1 MAHVL
6 ILNPPYVDDFV
17 RSARW
22 DARSRGR
29 VQRHPDYICV
39 ATAVQREAGI
49 DVRFVDAAAQNWSK
63 EDVRALLERE
73 RPAWVVMHASTPAID
88 NDIAYCALAKEVCDA
103 KTILVGQHVTAV
115 PDDTFARAFGALDYI
130 ALGEYDYTIRDLFLG
145 GDPKTTP
152 GLFYIDELGQPVR
165 TGGRPFIDVNELPFP
180 AWDFIDADWYYDG
193 GKLHPFMTLLSG
205 RGCFARCTYC
215 RDPQLMYGHENR
227 FRDPKLVVDEMEYD
241 LALFPALREVMIE
254 TDTFTANREHVEG
267 VCREILKRGLD
278 TKLRWSVNARSD
290 VKRDLLQ
297 LMKRAGCRMLMVGFE
312 FGSQMALDGVK
323 KGMNLRRA
331 GEFAKNASELG
342 FTVHGCFM
350 IGAPGET
357 EQTARQ
363 TIDFAKSL
371 PLDTIQI
378 SGVAAYPGTEIYD
391 WAKKEGHLIPK
402 DWGEYLDDNHE
413 QVTVLDYPQL
423 SKDRIDELID
433 TGLKEFYLRPKQ
445 MLSMATN
452 IRSIGDIKRKFHGVK
467 AFADY
472 MGGNAK
478 KRKKVGEGKN
488 GAGPEAES
496 AGGSGGGGC
505 AAQETGAPAPNA
517 APEK

>member
-1 MAHVL
+1 MAQVL

-39 ATAVQREAGI
+39 ATGVQRQAGI
-49 DVRFVDAAAQNWSK
+49 DVRFVDAAAQNWSQG
-63 EDVRALLERE
+63 DVESLLRHEKPE
-73 RPAWVVMHASTPAID
+73 WVVMHASTPAIA
-88 NDIAYCALAKEVCDA
+88 NDLAYCRIAKEIA
-103 KTILVGQHVTAV
+103 GSKTILVGQHVTAV
-115 PDDTFARAFGALDYI
+115 PEDTFRRSEGSLDYI
-130 ALGEYDYTIRDLFLG
+130 AIGEYDHTIRDLFLG
-145 GDPKTTP
+145 NNPADTP
-152 GLFYIDELGQPVR
+152 GLFYMDDFGQPVR
-165 TGGRPFIDVNELPFP
+165 TGPRPFIDVNELPFP
-180 AWDFIDADWYYDG
+180 AWDFIDTAWYRDG
-193 GKLHPFMTLLSG
+193 GKLHPFITLLSG

-227 FRDPKLVVDEMEYD
+227 YRDPELVVDEMEYD
-241 LALFPALREVMIE
+241 LSLFPALREVMIE
-254 TDTFTANREHVEG
+254 TDTFTADREHVEG

-278 TKLRWSVNARSD
+278 NKIRWSVNARSD

-297 LMKRAGCRMLMVGFE
+297 LMKRAGCRMLMVGYE
-312 FGSQMALDGVK
+312 FGTQMALDNVK

-331 GEFAKNASELG
+331 KEFTENAADLD

-357 EQTARQ
+357 EETARA

-391 WAKKEGHLIPK
+391 WAEREGYLVPK
-402 DWGEYLDDNHE
+402 DWDEYLDENHE

-423 SKDRIDELID
+423 PKERIDELID
-433 TGLKEFYLRPKQ
+433 TGLREFYLRPKQ
-445 MLSMATN
+445 VVRMASA
-452 IRSIGDIKRKFHGVK
+452 IRGVGDIKRKMHGVK
-467 AFADY
+467 SFVDY
-472 MGGNAK
+472 MGGNAR
-478 KRKKVGEGKN
+478 KRKRSHRAPANIEHDESAARTESESNPGGKN
-488 GAGPEAES
+488 E
-496 AGGSGGGGC
+496 
-505 AAQETGAPAPNA
+505 
-517 APEK
+517 